1 MTTIPSPI
9 HRPARSGP
17 RPLVRPARVLSGA
30 AALALVAA
38 CSGGQSATPED
49 VTVPTSVAAS
59 VGDVLD
65 ALPLEVDLERNA
77 ADVEFVREQLQNRQE
92 VVALAEQAAERAQNP
107 DVTALAERV
116 REEQQ
121 PQIDALRS
129 WLETWDE
136 EIPDVDAGS
145 VASDAAS
152 ALPDATVPAAGVE
165 LPDVEGLPGLDAAAQ
180 EAARALE
187 EASGAAVDLTFLQA
201 LSAQYEEA
209 VESARRQQA
218 EGVNPQAR
226 ELAETVENQYA
237 DQVAQVRQ
245 LLDAL

>member
-1 MTTIPSPI
+1 M
-9 HRPARSGP
+9 AYY
-17 RPLVRPARVLSGA
+17 LVT
-30 AALALVAA
+30 
-38 CSGGQSATPED
+38 ATP
-49 VTVPTSVAAS
+49 
-59 VGDVLD
+59 
-65 ALPLEVDLERNA
+65 
-77 ADVEFVREQLQNRQE
+77 RENL
-92 VVALAEQAAERAQNP
+92 LAEGSYP
-107 DVTALAERV
+107 VG
-116 REEQQ
+116 
-121 PQIDALRS
+121 S
-129 WLETWDE
+129 